1 MAPRRSRSGGRHH
14 ARDRFVLK
22 ENEGSAHFAEW
33 VEIDRFLTGRD
44 RLYPAGLAE
53 RLLRAP

>member
-1 MAPRRSRSGGRHH
+1 MRGIGLSSR
-14 ARDRFVLK
+14 K
-22 ENEGSAHFAEW
+22 KEGSAHFAEW

-44 RLYPAGLAE
+44 TLYPAGLVE